1 MIRFSKV
8 KTGKS
13 YFLNELVSR
22 EYEFDIGNYKIWMS
36 IQNQLMASFKSEVK
50 KGEKVLLYC
59 LFTNEHKYEG
69 GIINTFL
76 ISEFS
81 TVWE

>member
-1 MIRFSKV
+1 MP
-8 KTGKS
+8 
-13 YFLNELVSR
+13 
-22 EYEFDIGNYKIWMS
+22 
-36 IQNQLMASFKSEVK
+36 IQDQLLEPFKSEVK

-59 LFTNEHKYEG
+59 LFTNEHKFDG

-81 TVWE
+81 TEWE